1 MNLSKD
7 EMDFLDNVVFS
18 KENYKTNFE
27 EWVDSFEL
35 YLKEDGRELLWI

>member
-18 KENYKTNFE
+18 KEYQKTNFE
-27 EWVDSFEL
+27 EWVYSFEL
-35 YLKEDGRELLWI
+35 YLKEDGRELLL

>member
-18 KENYKTNFE
+18 EDNHKTIFE

-35 YLKEDGRELLWI
+35 YLKEDGKELPL